1 MRNTISCQCKM
12 ADKFNDEKIISE
24 LKRFGETVKVPIDR
38 KKRPILIKKLNHY
51 YAKENPPVKKG
62 KSTSRTQRIA
72 PKPAIAEFSD
82 DSQDETET
90 RPERGK
96 GRMGR
101 GSSTNNSFNGT
112 SLRRLRGRDSEN
124 GANISGDNLRYRSG
138 RNKRVSEIYPNEFS
152 DNDTGDESVYE
163 VEEQSIGINTT
174 LNYDD
179 GDDTLD
185 EEDFKP
191 YNSQRSYSNKSKY
204 DNNIS
209 TISQANTSSNHAA
222 YSPKKGDGSFDSMSQ
237 SECGQFVSKTILIVV
252 GIFFITLGLG
262 YLYVKRDLILPKEAA
277 SSQTG
282 NVTDIKIGFS
292 LTYIC
297 KTEPR
302 SGHLD
307 HIQTWHTSTPSPC
320 LYYG

>member
-1 MRNTISCQCKM
+1 MSMRKVISCQCKM

-24 LKRFGETVKVPIDR
+24 LKRFGDTVKVPIDK

-51 YAKENPPVKKG
+51 YAKENPPVRKG
-62 KSTSRTQRIA
+62 KGASRTRLA
-72 PKPAIAEFSD
+72 PKPAVSEFSD

-96 GRMGR
+96 GRVGR
-101 GSSTNNSFNGT
+101 NSSANNSFNGT
-112 SLRRLRGRDSEN
+112 SLRRLRDRDFDN
-124 GANISGDNLRYRSG
+124 GANSRGDNLRYRSG
-138 RNKRVSEIYPNEFS
+138 TGRNKRTSEVYPDEFS
-152 DNDTGDESVYE
+152 DNDTADESVYE

-191 YNSQRSYSNKSKY
+191 YRSRGSSSNKSSY

-209 TISQANTSSNHAA
+209 IISQANTSSNHAT
-222 YSPKKGDGSFDSMSQ
+222 YGRKKSGGSSESVNQ
-237 SECGQFVSKTILIVV
+237 SECGHFISKTILTVV
-252 GIFFITLGLG
+252 GLFFLTLGLG
-262 YLYVKRDLILPKEAA
+262 YLYVRRDLLLPKEAA

-282 NVTDIKIGFS
+282 NMSISHDNVMDITKICHLARTDS
-292 LTYIC
+292 
-297 KTEPR
+297 KT
-302 SGHLD
+302 
-307 HIQTWHTSTPSPC
+307 IFHT
-320 LYYG
+320 